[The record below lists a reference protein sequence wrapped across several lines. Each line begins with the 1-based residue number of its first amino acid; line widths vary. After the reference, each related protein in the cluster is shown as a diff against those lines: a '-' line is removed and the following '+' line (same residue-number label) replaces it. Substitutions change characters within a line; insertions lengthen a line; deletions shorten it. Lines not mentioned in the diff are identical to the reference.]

1 MELGDA
7 VEGEKK
13 NGRGANDQL
22 AGGYNRGMRIGSPYR
37 QRGSDPPPDW
47 GLGPAACVEAG
58 AKRWDLLCPTATA
71 PWTDSRIRFDAAL
84 LRDGDERPTRP

>member
-1 MELGDA
+1 MISW
-7 VEGEKK
+7 
-13 NGRGANDQL
+13 L
-22 AGGYNRGMRIGSPYR
+22 AATIAGCV
-37 QRGSDPPPDW
+37 SDPRTGSGEAILPPDW